1 VSRTPGL
8 ALCLSLLVHVTI
20 PSPGFTQS
28 RVTTADVTGVVL
40 DPSRAV
46 IPAARVRATHRETN
60 VERTTIADGA
70 GRFLIASL
78 APGTYQV
85 TAGAPGFADRILDD
99 LALALGSVV
108 DLEIT
113 LQIAGIDTTVLV
125 PEPSLRVDA
134 RRTVLSEVVSPQ
146 QIEGLPTNGR
156 DFIAFTLITPGVSSD
171 RTPQQGASATSGLTF
186 AGQRGRANSILVDGL
201 DNNDSA
207 VGGVRAVFSQE
218 AVREFQVLTSS
229 FSAEFGK
236 ASGGIVNIVTRSGTN
251 DPQGSAFI
259 FVRDEHLN
267 AKEYFEKFDPSGAP
281 VQRPKASYGQLQF
294 GGTASGPLRR
304 DSTFYYAAYE
314 RLDVQANNFVNI
326 DSTQVVTIAGQPVG
340 TAVDILRNAGFPIET
355 GNVPYDVIS
364 DQLFFK
370 LNQWLGNGLL
380 DVRFNWADVR
390 NENAEPWGGLVARSR
405 GGALESDDVMGA
417 VSHTVTLTPTV
428 FNELRTQVAYRD
440 QTVEALDP
448 SCSGQ
453 CDGIDEGGPTLE
465 VTGVASVGR
474 QRFLPQPRKTVRY
487 QVLDTLSIQ
496 RGRDVLKLGVDY
508 NYLDYPSGA
517 LPLHFGG
524 RYVFGALP
532 AVPGLVPAAVS
543 AIQAVA
549 LGLPSAYVQG
559 YGDPTLAYA
568 VQDLSLF
575 AQYDWSVGS
584 DLTVKAGVRHQS
596 QYWPSTPYIV
606 PGLEPYAF
614 PTNHGLAPRLA
625 TAWTPNGSRSVSL
638 RAAYGTFHDNHLTS
652 LPGVTDIVDG
662 SATGVR
668 TLVTRFPAT
677 RAAWNS
683 PGHRLSEGAAG
694 TYPSLLINVAP
705 EFATPYAHHAT
716 TGVTWQLPGRASINA
731 DFIYV
736 RGLRQVGTLD
746 YNPVV
751 PSLGPNRRPGDL
763 VIGGLPVAGTS
774 ASVLQYTGFGD
785 TWYKGLA
792 VSLSKR
798 MADRYQFLVSYTLSE
813 AEDTSTD
820 YQNAFLPE
828 DTGAGRDPAD
838 PTGLPIGF
846 DPLKEKGPS
855 LEHQRHRFVLSGM
868 TQLPGQVFLSS
879 IVTAGS
885 GRPYNILAGSDLNG
899 DGNGGAFPPDR
910 PRRVLDDPQSSIGR
924 NLGALPSQATM
935 DVRVSRRFSL
945 NGMRSVEAIFEVFN
959 LFNRT
964 NFTESNPVF
973 GAGPYPANPLST
985 FGQFE
990 KAAPPRQA
998 QIAIRV
1004 QL

>member
-1 VSRTPGL
+1 
-8 ALCLSLLVHVTI
+8 
-20 PSPGFTQS
+20 
-28 RVTTADVTGVVL
+28 
-40 DPSRAV
+40 
-46 IPAARVRATHRETN
+46 
-60 VERTTIADGA
+60 VERTAIADGT

-78 APGTYQV
+78 SPGIYQV
-85 TAGAPGFADRILDD
+85 TAGAPGFADRILED
-99 LALALGSVV
+99 LSIALGSVV
-108 DLEIT
+108 ELEIT
-113 LQIAGIDTTVLV
+113 LQIAGFDTQVIV

-156 DFIAFTLITPGVSSD
+156 DFIAFTLITPGVSTD

-186 AGQRGRANSILVDGL
+186 AGQRGRSNSILVDGL
-201 DNNDSA
+201 DNNDST

-251 DPQGSAFI
+251 DPQGSAFV
-259 FVRDEHLN
+259 FMRDEHLN

-304 DSTFYYAAYE
+304 DSTFFYAAYE
-314 RLDVQANNFVNI
+314 RLDVQANNFVNV
-326 DSTQVVTIAGQPVG
+326 DSTEVVTIAGRPVG
-340 TAVDILRNAGFPIET
+340 TAVDILNRAGFPVET
-355 GNVPYDVIS
+355 GNVPYDVIT

-370 LNQWLGNGLL
+370 LSQRLRNGLF
-380 DVRFNWADVR
+380 DVRVNWADVR
-390 NENAEPWGGLVARSR
+390 SENAEPWGGLVARSR
-405 GGALESDDVMGA
+405 GGSLESDDVMGA
-417 VSHTVTLTPTV
+417 ASHTVTLTPNV
-428 FNELRTQVAYRD
+428 LNEFRTQVAYRD

-448 SCSGQ
+448 ACSGR
-453 CDGIDEGGPTLE
+453 CDGVDEGGPTLE
-465 VTGVASVGR
+465 VTGIASVGR
-474 QRFLPQPRKTVRY
+474 QRFLPQPRKAVRY
-487 QVLDTLSIQ
+487 QVLDTLSMQ

-508 NYLDYPSGA
+508 NYLDFPSGA

-524 RYVFGALP
+524 RYLFNALP
-532 AVPGLVPAAVS
+532 AIPGVLPAPVS
-543 AIQAVA
+543 SIQALA
-549 LGLPSAYVQG
+549 LGLPAAYIQG
-559 YGDPTLAYA
+559 YGEPSLQYA
-568 VQDLSLF
+568 AQDLSLF
-575 AQYDWSVGS
+575 AQYDWAVGS
-584 DLTVKAGVRHQS
+584 DLTLKAGVRNQS
-596 QYWPSTPYIV
+596 QYWPSTPYHV

-614 PTNHGLAPRLA
+614 PTNHRLAPRLA
-625 TAWTPNGSRSVSL
+625 AAWTPNGSRAVSL
-638 RAAYGTFHDNHLTS
+638 RAAYGTFYDNHLTV
-652 LPGVTDIVDG
+652 LPGATYIVDG
-662 SATGVR
+662 SSTGVR
-668 TLVTRFPAT
+668 TLVSRIPAT
-677 RAAWNS
+677 LTAWNS
-683 PGHRLSEGAAG
+683 PGHKLPESAAG
-694 TYPSLLINVAP
+694 TYPSLIISIAP
-705 EFATPYAHHAT
+705 ELSVPYAHHAT
-716 TGVTWQLPGRASINA
+716 TGLTWQLPGRSSINA

-736 RGLRQVGTLD
+736 RGRRQVGTLD

-763 VIGGLPVAGTS
+763 VIGGVPVAGTS
-774 ASVLQYTGFGD
+774 SSVLQFTPFGD

-792 VSLSKR
+792 LSLSKR
-798 MADRYQFLVSYTLSE
+798 LADRYQFLVSYTLSE

-820 YQNAFLPE
+820 YQTAFLPE
-828 DTGAGRDPAD
+828 DTGQGRNPAD

-846 DPLKEKGPS
+846 DPMKEKGPS
-855 LEHQRHRFVLSGM
+855 LEDQRHRFVLSGIA
-868 TQLPGQVFLSS
+868 QLPAQVSLSA
-879 IVTAGS
+879 IITAGS

-910 PRRVLDDPQSSIGR
+910 PRRVLEDPQSSIVR

-964 NFTESNPVF
+964 NFTEANPVF
-973 GAGPYPANPLST
+973 GAGPYPANPLPA

-998 QIAIRV
+998 QVAIKV